1 LKSFLITDESKVNTE
16 AIIMMKELVNSEK
29 LNINFN
35 DSGLTFNQKKQ
46 DLGVGWLF
54 QNVGSSRTNN

>member
-1 LKSFLITDESKVNTE
+1 VNTE